1 MRSTFASWLEKGGR
15 GQVIKKQQQQQ
26 EDEKEWLKEKEINL
40 EKLSFTTFF
49 FSFLFSSLVLKR
61 RLVFHPR
68 PIDYLL
74 FVFLSFAGGREG
86 WGKGEGKAAVPGL
99 EKNRSLLL
107 LIAIHQLNVIVSTRS
122 CESSQA

>member
-1 MRSTFASWLEKGGR
+1 MCSTFASWLEKGGR

-26 EDEKEWLKEKEINL
+26 QDEKEWLKEKEINL

-49 FSFLFSSLVLKR
+49 LSFLFSSLVLKQ
-61 RLVFHPR
+61 RLVFRPR

-86 WGKGEGKAAVPGL
+86 WGKGGGRAAVPGL
-99 EKNRSLLL
+99 EKKS
-107 LIAIHQLNVIVSTRS
+107 VFIVVDSNTSIKRH
-122 CESSQA
+122 CL